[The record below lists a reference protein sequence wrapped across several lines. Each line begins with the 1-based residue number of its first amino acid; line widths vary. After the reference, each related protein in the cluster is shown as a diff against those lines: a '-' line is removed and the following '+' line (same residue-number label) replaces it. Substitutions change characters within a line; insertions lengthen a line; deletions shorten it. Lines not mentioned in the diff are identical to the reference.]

1 MRASEKLEQT
11 LRILDKGEVDQLD
24 GNKEPV
30 LYGFADLGFLNSR
43 VNSINFTGSRLGT
56 LTQL

>member
-43 VNSINFTGSRLGT
+43 VSSINFTGSRLGT